1 MNPSVTERRRASQL
15 RPVAAAPVAIIDIGS
30 NSVRLVVY
38 RGGERVPLTLFNEKV
53 MCGLG
58 KGVGNFGALDESAM
72 VQAERALAR
81 YAQLIR
87 DMGVRD
93 VRAVATAAVRDA
105 SNGPSFVR
113 SVEERT
119 GLTVRII
126 SGEEEARLSA
136 LGVVSGIPGATGIVA
151 DLGGG
156 SMELVRVEN
165 GLLAERISLPI
176 GPLNLLGQKDASPAD
191 QEAIVHKALD
201 RVLWLEKANGKP
213 IYMVGGAW
221 RALCHLHM
229 NNYHAPVPII
239 HQYEMTVASFAELMR
254 ALKLMDKKALRAIP
268 KLADRRMPTLPIA
281 GMILQQLA
289 ARTKSAVLV
298 ASAYGLREGFL
309 YEDLS
314 PEQQYQDP
322 LLAGARL
329 EAEVE
334 GRFAEHGDMLM
345 DWMESVFCA
354 GESPKM
360 QRLRYAACLLSDV
373 AWRGHPDFRARRAV
387 DISLYGNFVG
397 LDARERAI
405 LGLALHNAYGGDD
418 DARIISI
425 SSALL
430 NDYEKETAISWGYAI
445 RLGQRLTGGAAAGLV
460 GARLRLSPTRL
471 TLQVTQEHADLV
483 GEPVEKRLKVLAE
496 HLHVQPAVEI
506 RAS

>member
-1 MNPSVTERRRASQL
+1 MNPIVIERRRASQL
-15 RPVAAAPVAIIDIGS
+15 QPIAASPVAIIDIGS

-58 KGVGNFGALDESAM
+58 KGVGNSGALDENAM

-87 DMGVRD
+87 DMGIRD

-113 SVEERT
+113 SVEDRT
-119 GLTVRII
+119 GLAIRII

-136 LGVVSGIPGATGIVA
+136 LGVVSGIPGASGIVA

-165 GLLAERISLPI
+165 GLLGERISLPI
-176 GPLNLLGQKDASPAD
+176 GPLNLLGQADTSPAAH
-191 QEAIVHKALD
+191 ENTVRKALD
-201 RVLWLEKANGKP
+201 RVLWMDKARGQP

-239 HQYEMTVASFAELMR
+239 HQYEVSISSFDELLR
-254 ALKLMDKKALRAIP
+254 TLKTMDKKALRAIP

-289 ARTKSAVLV
+289 ARAKSSMLI
-298 ASAYGLREGFL
+298 ASSYGLREGFL

-314 PEQQYQDP
+314 TEQQQHDP

-334 GRFAEHGDMLM
+334 GRFPEHGDMLM
-345 DWMESVFCA
+345 DWMEAVFRD

-360 QRLRYAACLLSDV
+360 YRLRYAACLLSDV

-405 LGLALHNAYGGDD
+405 LGLALHNAYGGDS

-425 SSALL
+425 SSILL
-430 NDYEKETAISWGYAI
+430 NAYEKETAIAWGYAI

-471 TLQVTQEHADLV
+471 TLQVPQEHADLV
-483 GEPVEKRLKVLAE
+483 GEPVEKRLKSLAE

-506 RAS
+506 RAA